1 MITRRCKSGYDQRL
15 ELYGS
20 EGTVRNENNPHNEV
34 EIWDGHGKHKDL
46 GKYNFPIYYDEAF
59 YKCMLNFVHDCYNQK
74 STHRSTFNEAYENL
88 KIGMAA

>member
-34 EIWDGHGKHKDL
+34 EIWDG
-46 GKYNFPIYYDEAF
+46 
-59 YKCMLNFVHDCYNQK
+59 
-74 STHRSTFNEAYENL
+74 
-88 KIGMAA
+88 